1 MPHRG
6 PRIRTERSGR
16 GPSAG
21 FAATPRRSRCTVG
34 CSSYRPPPGPRI
46 HAAHG
51 PRVADS
57 GVRREGFVRLI
68 TWLRKSTVSLV
79 PMHVWLI
86 ATPVNK
92 AFVLV
97 IETFILEHKHTL
109 FRRRPMKAFKVIKSP
124 EAFQLLADETRR
136 RIIYLLRAKEMTVSQ
151 ISAELGLTPQ
161 AIYHHIR
168 KMRDADLVEVAREER
183 VDHFIE
189 TYYRATAEMFNLSHG
204 EGMSPA
210 YAAEK
215 TKETLMAL
223 SRIGLSARTDPEV
236 VTRIVE
242 LAKKMEQFGEQAE
255 WVEKITGLEDVDYF
269 VKQEL
274 VHLAKLLAMTD
285 KEFTEYLTLER

>member
-34 CSSYRPPPGPRI
+34 CSSYRPHPGPRI
-46 HAAHG
+46 HPAHG
-51 PRVADS
+51 PRVADRR
-57 GVRREGFVRLI
+57 VRPEGLVRLV
-68 TWLRKSTVSLV
+68 TWLRKSSVSLV

-92 AFVLV
+92 AFVLI
-97 IETFILEHKHTL
+97 IETFIIEHKHTL

-168 KMRDADLVEVAREER
+168 KMRDADLVEGAREDWAARADGSRSRGSDRRAREAHGGGR
-183 VDHFIE
+183 RE
-189 TYYRATAEMFNLSHG
+189 TGVGRGDRRPRRRRFLRE
-204 EGMSPA
+204 
-210 YAAEK
+210 
-215 TKETLMAL
+215 
-223 SRIGLSARTDPEV
+223 
-236 VTRIVE
+236 
-242 LAKKMEQFGEQAE
+242 
-255 WVEKITGLEDVDYF
+255 
-269 VKQEL
+269 
-274 VHLAKLLAMTD
+274 
-285 KEFTEYLTLER
+285 